1 MNESSSPNIPSRSG
15 SHAAAAGTSTMRMPT
30 RSGCGDDAAEASAL
44 GMSTRSGTVVSA
56 AAGESRDSVSQMN
69 SWNQFQKEHAG
80 KGWGSEKMRAEYWRQ
95 RATGRS
101 PK

>member
-30 RSGCGDDAAEASAL
+30 RSGCGDAAAEASAL

-56 AAGESRDSVSQMN
+56 TAGESRNSVSQLN
-69 SWNQFQKEHAG
+69 SWNQFQTEHAG

-95 RATGRS
+95 KATGRS